1 MCILMALLLAF
12 PQSVALN
19 RGNHEDFA
27 ICCVYGFQ
35 KECCDKY
42 DYDTFGM
49 FSELFQHL
57 PLFCLV
63 NQCVFVL
70 HGGLFHATDVTLAEL
85 DTIKRTDFT
94 LKDLPADGEPLES
107 VSRDNKD
114 EFLKQVLR
122 DALWSDPMA
131 AKGYQHS
138 SRGAGVNFGP
148 DVAKRFLQLN
158 NLKMVVRSHE
168 VCRTGFELPFAGA
181 VGEGEDEQMV
191 ATIFSAS
198 NYSGGGNSAA
208 YMVFSLTSG
217 FYSRSAVSNTN
228 TVKVPGCDLQYRV
241 CYFHIDPL
249 DTEFSSLPSA
259 DSTYVLSLHDLI
271 LRKKDYL
278 LEAFELADPG
288 STGLVTKAVW
298 AEVMQ
303 RVLQLQIRWMTM
315 IPDLVPDSCLKADDK
330 GEQGFISYVPFIHDF
345 SVGLADA
352 GAGEDD
358 VPPAA
363 AAAVKAKKS
372 GAAVTSSVVDSL
384 YAHHKELYAV
394 FSFFDKDGDGRISRD
409 EFAAGCEALS
419 KLDGGASTAGA
430 VFKDSALL
438 LEIMDLHGRGVV
450 DINEFYEMFRVSE
463 TLAGKSNQ
471 QQHQQQ
477 QQQQQQAPVLQRR
490 RASFQLPKRSDSI
503 HDGVTGVSIDG
514 VGRSITSDPELLKL
528 STSPTSPT
536 SPYSPFGEAGAGS
549 MGAAAAAA
557 VAAAEVSSPVPVD
570 I

>member
-70 HGGLFHATDVTLAEL
+70 HGGLFHASDVTLAEL

-107 VSRDNKD
+107 VSRDNKE

-131 AKGYQHS
+131 AKGFQHS

-148 DVAKRFLQLN
+148 DIAKQFLQLN

-181 VGEGEDEQMV
+181 VAEGDDEQMV

-208 YMVFSLTSG
+208 YMIFSLTSG
-217 FYSRSAVSNTN
+217 TFSKSSISHTN

-249 DTEFSSLPSA
+249 DTEFSALPSA
-259 DSTYVLSLHDLI
+259 ESTYVLSLHDLI
-271 LRKKDYL
+271 LRKRDFL

-315 IPDLVPDSCLKADDK
+315 IPDLVPDSCLRADEK
-330 GEQGFISYVPFIHDF
+330 GELGLISYGPFIEDF

-352 GAGEDD
+352 GAGEDAQS
-358 VPPAA
+358 AA

-372 GAAVTSSVVDSL
+372 GAAVSSSVVDSL
-384 YAHHKELYAV
+384 YAHHKELFAV

-419 KLDGGASTAGA
+419 KLDGGATSAGA
-430 VFKDSALL
+430 VFKDSASL

-463 TLAGKSNQ
+463 TLASKSNQ
-471 QQHQQQ
+471 QLQQQLQQQ
-477 QQQQQQAPVLQRR
+477 QQAQAPVLQRR
-490 RASFQLPKRSDSI
+490 RASFQLPKRSDSVQ
-503 HDGVTGVSIDG
+503 DGVTSVSIEG
-514 VGRSITSDPELLKL
+514 VARSITSDPELLKL

-536 SPYSPFGEAGAGS
+536 SPYSPVVGGGIA
-549 MGAAAAAA
+549 AAAAAA
-557 VAAAEVSSPVPVD
+557 VAAAEAASPVPVD